1 MQVSVFTGC
10 TRVGLLVLLY
20 LAGKN
25 IVSEERDLLVL
36 QPWAHSQKGYGMM

>member
-10 TRVGLLVLLY
+10 TCVGLLILLY

-25 IVSEERDLLVL
+25 IISEERDLLVL